1 MLKKRF
7 MTFIHRLTH
16 RKNLFSLSG
25 LLMIIAAVS
34 CAPKYVPTPAPDR
47 LLPEIQTVNATFG
60 QSGKVVENFYLNF
73 KSLGNVPIEEYGIVY
88 AFLPDT
94 TAVNL
99 VIGSSY
105 PTAKFKNAPKIGAN
119 TETFNI
125 SLPAGMHALSYR
137 AYAKVVGGE
146 VRYAPNRMNKTY

>member
-1 MLKKRF
+1 MRF
-7 MTFIHRLTH
+7 VHKLTY
-16 RKNLFSLSG
+16 RKNLF
-25 LLMIIAAVS
+25 LLTVLFMVFVAA
-34 CAPKYVPTPAPDR
+34 CAPKYNPTPAPDR
-47 LLPEIQTVNATFG
+47 LLPEIQTGTATFNA
-60 QSGKVVENFYLNF
+60 SGGVVENFYLNF
-73 KSLGNVPIEEYGIVY
+73 ISLGNVPIEEYGVVY
-88 AFLPDT
+88 AFSHDT

-105 PTAKFKNAPKIGAN
+105 PTAKFKNAPRIGAN

-146 VRYAPNRMNKTY
+146 VRYAPNRINKTY

>member
-1 MLKKRF
+1 
-7 MTFIHRLTH
+7 MTFIHKLT
-16 RKNLFSLSG
+16 RRRNLLPLIG
-25 LLMIIAAVS
+25 ALMMFVAS
-34 CAPKYVPTPAPDR
+34 CAPKYNPTPAPDR
-47 LLPEIQTVNATFG
+47 LLPEIQTGTATFSA
-60 QSGKVVENFYLNF
+60 SGGVVENFYLNF

-105 PTAKFKNAPKIGAN
+105 PTAKFKNAPRIGAN

-125 SLPAGMHALSYR
+125 SLPSGMHALSYR

-146 VRYAPNRMNKTY
+146 VRYAPNRINKTY

>member
-1 MLKKRF
+1 MYK
-7 MTFIHRLTH
+7 LT
-16 RKNLFSLSG
+16 RYCNLLPLVG
-25 LLMIIAAVS
+25 VLMIVVAS
-34 CAPKYVPTPAPDR
+34 CAPKYDPKPAPAT
-47 LLPEIQTVNATFG
+47 LLPELETGTATLSA
-60 QSGKVVENFYLNF
+60 SGGVVENFYLNF
-73 KSLGNVPIEEYGIVY
+73 TSLGNVPIEEYGIVY

-105 PTAKFKNAPKIGAN
+105 PTAKFKNAPRMGAN
-119 TETFNI
+119 KETFNI
-125 SLPAGMHALSYR
+125 ALPSGMHALSYR

>member
-1 MLKKRF
+1 MLAFTYK
-7 MTFIHRLTH
+7 LTN
-16 RKNLFSLSG
+16 RKNLLFLTG
-25 LLMIIAAVS
+25 LLTLFVAA
-34 CAPKYVPTPAPDR
+34 CAPKYNPTPAPDR
-47 LLPEIQTVNATFG
+47 LLPEIETRTATFS
-60 QSGKVVENFYLNF
+60 SGAVIENFYLNF
-73 KSLGNVPIEEYGIVY
+73 VSLGNVPIEEYGIVY

-105 PTAKFKNAPKIGAN
+105 PTAKFKNAPRMGAN

-125 SLPAGMHALSYR
+125 ALPTGMHALSYR

-146 VRYAPNRMNKTY
+146 VRYASNQLNKTY

>member
-1 MLKKRF
+1 MR
-7 MTFIHRLTH
+7 FIHKFTS
-16 RKNLFSLSG
+16 RKNLFLLTG
-25 LLMIIAAVS
+25 LLMMFVAA
-34 CAPKYVPTPAPDR
+34 CAPKYNPTPAPDR
-47 LLPEIQTVNATFG
+47 LLPEIQTGTATFSA
-60 QSGKVVENFYLNF
+60 SGGAVENFYLNF
-73 KSLGNVPIEEYGIVY
+73 ISLGNVPIEEYGIVY

-105 PTAKFKNAPKIGAN
+105 PTAKFKNAPRIGAN

-125 SLPAGMHALSYR
+125 SLPTGMHALSYR

-146 VRYAPNRMNKTY
+146 VRYAPNRINKTY

>member
-1 MLKKRF
+1 
-7 MTFIHRLTH
+7 MTFIHKFTR
-16 RKNLFSLSG
+16 RKNLLPLTGALILFV
-25 LLMIIAAVS
+25 AVS
-34 CAPKYVPTPAPDR
+34 CAPKYTPTPAPDR
-47 LLPEIQTVNATFG
+47 LLPEIQTGTATFSA
-60 QSGKVVENFYLNF
+60 SGGVVENFYLNF

-105 PTAKFKNAPKIGAN
+105 PTAKFRNAPRIGAN

-125 SLPAGMHALSYR
+125 SLPTGMHALSYR

-146 VRYAPNRMNKTY
+146 VRYAPNRINKTY